1 DHSGIVRLLILAA
14 WRRQEVGGMRWSEFE
29 DLATGIW
36 TIPGERTK
44 NHRAHTLAL
53 PPAAIRIVRS
63 QADMRFAA
71 RGERE
76 HLFGV
81 RSGRGYAAWDHGKA
95 ELDRRLNGT
104 VKPWRLHDIRRTV
117 ATKMADTGVEPH
129 IIEQV
134 LNHQSGHK
142 AGPAGIYNR
151 SVYER
156 QVKAALIRWSAH
168 VHALVEGR
176 DERKVVTL

>member
-1 DHSGIVRLLILAA
+1 
-14 WRRQEVGGMRWSEFE
+14 MRWSEFE

-176 DERKVVTL
+176 DERKVVTLRD